1 MWLPSAIPVV
11 VLVGYPLL
19 IAPTKAVLVIGVAA
33 MVLCSLGI
41 AARSTPVVVAGG
53 VLALGEYALALWL
66 STGPPRLTGAVL
78 FSIGLLLLLETV
90 DFARRI
96 RHAAMGP
103 GVVASQIRYWAV
115 SAALAGTAAFV
126 LIGIATIASL
136 IAHLPWAPAF
146 AAAGAAV
153 ALVAVAIALRHARG

>member
-1 MWLPSAIPVV
+1 MWLASALPVV

-33 MVLCSLGI
+33 MVLCALGI

-78 FSIGLLLLLETV
+78 FGVGLLLLLETT
-90 DFARRI
+90 DFARRL

-103 GVVASQIRYWAV
+103 GVVASQVRYWV
-115 SAALAGTAAFV
+115 VFAALAGTAAFIV
-126 LIGIATIASL
+126 IGIATAASL

-153 ALVAVAIALRHARG
+153 ALVAVAIALRHSRG

>member
-1 MWLPSAIPVV
+1 MWLASAIPVV

-19 IAPTKAVLVIGVAA
+19 ITPTRAVLVIGVAA
-33 MVLCSLGI
+33 MVLCALGI
-41 AARSTPVVVAGG
+41 AVHSTPVVVAGG

-78 FSIGLLLLLETV
+78 FGVGLVLLLETT
-90 DFARRI
+90 DFARRLQ
-96 RHAAMGP
+96 HAAMGP
-103 GVVASQIRYWAV
+103 GVVASQVRYWAV
-115 SAALAGTAAFV
+115 CAALAGTAAFV
-126 LIGIATIASL
+126 LIGIATAASL

-153 ALVAVAIALRHARG
+153 ALVAVAITLRHARG

>member
-1 MWLPSAIPVV
+1 MWLPSAIPLV

-19 IAPTKAVLVIGVAA
+19 IAPTRAVLVIGVAA
-33 MVLCSLGI
+33 MVLCALGI
-41 AARSTPVVVAGG
+41 AAHSAPVVVAGG

-78 FSIGLLLLLETV
+78 FGIGLLLLLETV
-90 DFARRI
+90 DFARRV

-103 GVVASQIRYWAV
+103 GVIASQIRYWAV
-115 SAALAGTAAFV
+115 FAALTGTVAFV
-126 LIGIATIASL
+126 VIGIATAASL
-136 IAHLPWAPAF
+136 IVRLPWAPAF

>member
-1 MWLPSAIPVV
+1 MWLASALPVV

-33 MVLCSLGI
+33 MVLCALGI

-78 FSIGLLLLLETV
+78 FGVGLLLLLETT
-90 DFARRI
+90 DFARRL

-103 GVVASQIRYWAV
+103 GVVASQVRYWV
-115 SAALAGTAAFV
+115 VFAALAGTAAFIV
-126 LIGIATIASL
+126 IGIATAASL

-153 ALVAVAIALRHARG
+153 ALVAVAIALRRSRG

>member
-1 MWLPSAIPVV
+1 MWFPSAIPVV
-11 VLVGYPLL
+11 VVVGYPLL
-19 IAPTKAVLVIGVAA
+19 IAPTRAVLVIGVAA
-33 MVLCSLGI
+33 MVLCALGI
-41 AARSTPVVVAGG
+41 AAHSAPVVVAGG

-78 FSIGLLLLLETV
+78 FGIGLLLLLETV
-90 DFARRI
+90 DFARRV

-103 GVVASQIRYWAV
+103 GVIASQIRYWAV
-115 SAALAGTAAFV
+115 FAALTGTVAFV
-126 LIGIATIASL
+126 VIGIATAASL
-136 IAHLPWAPAF
+136 IVRLPWAPAF

>member
-1 MWLPSAIPVV
+1 MWLPSALPVV

-19 IAPTKAVLVIGVAA
+19 IAPTRAVLVIGVAA
-33 MVLCSLGI
+33 MVLCALGI

-78 FSIGLLLLLETV
+78 FGIGLLLLLETV
-90 DFARRI
+90 DFARRV

-115 SAALAGTAAFV
+115 FAALAGTAAFV
-126 LIGIATIASL
+126 VIGIATAASL

-146 AAAGAAV
+146 AATGAAV
-153 ALVAVAIALRHARG
+153 ALVAVAVTLRHARS

>member
-1 MWLPSAIPVV
+1 MWLLSAIPLV

-19 IAPTKAVLVIGVAA
+19 ITPTRAVLVIGVAA
-33 MVLCSLGI
+33 MVLCALGI
-41 AARSTPVVVAGG
+41 AVLSTPVVVGGG

-78 FSIGLLLLLETV
+78 FGVGLVLLLETV
-90 DFARRI
+90 DFARRV

-103 GVVASQIRYWAV
+103 GVVASQIRYWV
-115 SAALAGTAAFV
+115 VFAALAGTAAFV
-126 LIGIATIASL
+126 VIGIATTASL
-136 IAHLPWAPAF
+136 IAHPPWAPAF

>member
-1 MWLPSAIPVV
+1 MWLPSALLVI

-33 MVLCSLGI
+33 MVLCALGI
-41 AARSTPVVVAGG
+41 AVLSTSVVVAGG

-78 FSIGLLLLLETV
+78 FGVSLVLLLETV
-90 DFARRI
+90 EFARRV

-115 SAALAGTAAFV
+115 FAALAGTAAFLV
-126 LIGIATIASL
+126 IGIATAASL
-136 IAHLPWAPAF
+136 IARNAAVPAS
-146 AAAGAAV
+146 AANTATGAAV
-153 ALVAVAIALRHARG
+153 ALVAIAIT

>member
-1 MWLPSAIPVV
+1 MWLLSAIPVV

-33 MVLCSLGI
+33 MVLCALGI
-41 AARSTPVVVAGG
+41 AVLSTPVVVGGG
-53 VLALGEYALALWL
+53 VLALGEYAVALWL
-66 STGPPRLTGAVL
+66 STGPPRLVGAVL
-78 FSIGLLLLLETV
+78 FGVGLVLLLETV
-90 DFARRI
+90 DFARRV

-126 LIGIATIASL
+126 VIGIATAASL

-153 ALVAVAIALRHARG
+153 ALVAVAITLRHARE